1 MSKKYYWTR
10 EEEVKLLDLWKKGI
24 TNLKVLAE
32 QMNRPPEAVRQK
44 LKRLAVVVKQQKI
57 QRSTTTEVVPKDLL
71 THEQALKDLAGAVHD
86 LKQRGLDKLELQRL
100 RVLVDA
106 LQRYDSVLEKFEKW
120 VEIEKQLLEMDK
132 KIAEIKRIQD
142 TAQ

>member
-1 MSKKYYWTR
+1 LSKKYYWTR